1 MNPMDR
7 LFAVP
12 PVARWVVG
20 TGTLLGAVLI
30 VGGLLYGD
38 NVFASIFMGFV
49 FGGPLVIV
57 GVCAIR
63 RPDEMP
69 RVFGAF
75 GGALSAPLY
84 LPLLFMMHPN
94 NAGADLGRAMV
105 GFLLLVAVPVNMWVG
120 AGLAERLYRPWWAEN
135 EMAGN
140 LRETR
145 ASAYWLAR
153 SLGFVVAVV
162 GLLILWQASQELS
175 SDPEIAR
182 WEFVHH
188 GVLPAVPILFVGVC
202 TAMLPSRLHIMCG
215 AIVGLYPALACSS
228 LLVDPNPDDHG
239 QTPAALVAYS
249 LPLTL
254 PFTVGIGG
262 LIGDYLHRRVTGAP
276 PFDT

>member
-1 MNPMDR
+1 MSLIAR
-7 LFAVP
+7 WLAVP
-12 PVARWVVG
+12 LVARWVIG
-20 TGTLLGAVLI
+20 TGALLGAVLI
-30 VGGLLYGD
+30 VGGLLFGD

-63 RPDEMP
+63 RPKEMP

-84 LPLLFMMHPN
+84 LPLLPMMHPN
-94 NAGADLGRAMV
+94 DSGADLGRAMV
-105 GFLLLVAVPVNMWVG
+105 AFLLLVAVPVNMAIG
-120 AGLAERLYRPWWAEN
+120 ARLGEQLYRPWWADN
-135 EMAGN
+135 ELAGKV
-140 LRETR
+140 RVTPP
-145 ASAYWLAR
+145 STYWLAR
-153 SLGFVVAVV
+153 SLGSVVAAV

-175 SDPEIAR
+175 PDPEIAR

-188 GVLPAVPILFVGVC
+188 GVLPAIPMLFLGVC
-202 TAMLPSRLHIMCG
+202 TAMLPSRLPIMCG

-262 LIGDYLHRRVTGAP
+262 LIGNSLHRRVAGAGR
-276 PFDT
+276 